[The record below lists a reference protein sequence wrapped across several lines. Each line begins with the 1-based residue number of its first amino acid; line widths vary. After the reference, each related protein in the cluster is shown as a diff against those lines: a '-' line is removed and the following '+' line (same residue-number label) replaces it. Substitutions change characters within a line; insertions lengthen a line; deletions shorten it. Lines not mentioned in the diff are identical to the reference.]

1 MLRHQSSWDLIS
13 VALANRWRGLD
24 QLQHDSIRVTHEDD
38 TRAFVRS
45 AVNRDGFAHGQ
56 GAMRTEDCHHV
67 PWRVQPLLGNLQ
79 MASLR
84 RQWVTA
90 APGADQVYIGALVQV
105 LDQKVLM
112 ALAEHGFFDPK
123 QANEFL
129 TLERLIAPDGALPL
143 NTSGGNLAEG
153 YMHGFELVLEAV
165 RQVRGTSTQ
174 LAQRHDVSLVIGAPL
189 VAPASNLLL
198 GSRKML

>member
-1 MLRHQSSWDLIS
+1 MGGDHRAVVHPHNAPHFATAGYT
-13 VALANRWRGLD
+13 ALAQDLYRMAE
-24 QLQHDSIRVTHEDD
+24 LQPQDVGS
-38 TRAFVRS
+38 
-45 AVNRDGFAHGQ
+45 
-56 GAMRTEDCHHV
+56 
-67 PWRVQPLLGNLQ
+67 VQAYENFTG
-79 MASLR
+79 
-84 RQWVTA
+84 
-90 APGADQVYIGALVQV
+90 G
-105 LDQKVLM
+105 VLM